1 MKHFS
6 FGKFL
11 AHFFLLIIVFIWVI
25 PTFGLLISSLRDKD
39 QVALTGWWT
48 ALKHNEFNEI
58 VRTEKSAVQIE
69 ENGVFIITGNL
80 LKNAPSKSVINFG
93 ITSKNP
99 KAFEAPSKVTMK
111 NGSTF
116 YLQKD
121 GSYRWTSDKKFKHKK
136 GKRIFLMSPIHH
148 HYQKKGIHEAKIVAR
163 FWIIGILLAVLS
175 IVTLKLR

>member
-58 VRTEKSAVQIE
+58 VRTEKSAVQFE

-80 LKNAPSKSVINFG
+80 LKNTPSKSVINFG

-99 KAFEAPSKVTMK
+99 KEFEAPAEVTMK

-116 YLQKD
+116 ICKRMEAID
-121 GSYRWTSDKKFKHKK
+121 GLLIESLRI
-136 GKRIFLMSPIHH
+136 KREKEFL
-148 HYQKKGIHEAKIVAR
+148 
-163 FWIIGILLAVLS
+163 
-175 IVTLKLR
+175 LR

>member
-1 MKHFS
+1 MKHFY

-58 VRTEKSAVQIE
+58 VRTEKSAVQFE

-80 LKNAPSKSVINFG
+80 LKNAPSILAASSVSSG
-93 ITSKNP
+93 IALRAALKITI
-99 KAFEAPSKVTMK
+99 A
-111 NGSTF
+111 
-116 YLQKD
+116 
-121 GSYRWTSDKKFKHKK
+121 
-136 GKRIFLMSPIHH
+136 SP
-148 HYQKKGIHEAKIVAR
+148 V
-163 FWIIGILLAVLS
+163 
-175 IVTLKLR
+175 